1 MRLIASL
8 ILIFQLAAAGQLS
21 RKEEYQQV
29 GAKLLEQIPNPN
41 KPGERPEPEVAREYV
56 RTLRNLATDTV
67 LEALTQ
73 SAPTDRPANVRRG
86 IQELQRGLNETEWT
100 NLPYAE
106 KAAVNGHEVMI
117 VAFSVLQGAAA
128 IPEPTPFLQFY
139 VPEGERWRLA
149 AEAPNDLE
157 GRATRVALLKGPV
170 GHEVWLLTWGRRYGD
185 NRAVV
190 SARVYAFDGASVRSI
205 WQRDDLIG
213 GELAVNDGTVSVSYF
228 QPGRLGDP
236 PVVEEYKIGFH
247 GLLRSR

>member
-128 IPEPTPFLQFY
+128 IPEPTPFF
-139 VPEGERWRLA
+139 
-149 AEAPNDLE
+149 
-157 GRATRVALLKGPV
+157 
-170 GHEVWLLTWGRRYGD
+170 
-185 NRAVV
+185 AVLC
-190 SARVYAFDGASVRSI
+190 S
-205 WQRDDLIG
+205 
-213 GELAVNDGTVSVSYF
+213 
-228 QPGRLGDP
+228 
-236 PVVEEYKIGFH
+236 
-247 GLLRSR
+247 